1 MWRSGSGWKV
11 ATARRRRQLRW
22 LASGLVLG
30 FAWVGGSGALQ
41 DLSAGQLQAPRSGL
55 ARNFGAPFSVSL
67 VADAPV
73 PVRIGTRFRLQLSS
87 SSAGY
92 ASLYVLDPVYTVRVL
107 AENLP
112 LAAGSLGYP
121 EGVTLIAEQ
130 PVGFN
135 VVILLVTRQPFNG
148 FAGNA
153 TLTNPVSLAI
163 GSRDFVSQ
171 LNRATGTLPPQ
182 AWAVDELGIR
192 VVG

>member
-1 MWRSGSGWKV
+1 MTGVTRVGV
-11 ATARRRRQLRW
+11 CRRRWWTGAALVVVVSVTPGAMPE
-22 LASGLVLG
+22 LA
-30 FAWVGGSGALQ
+30 
-41 DLSAGQLQAPRSGL
+41 AGQLQAPRSGL
-55 ARNFGAPFSVSL
+55 IGNPGGPFSVSL

-73 PVRIGTRFRLQLSS
+73 PIRVGSRFRLRLSS

-92 ASLYVLDPVYTVRVL
+92 ASLYVLDPAYSVRVL

-121 EGVTLIAEQ
+121 DDLMLVAEQ

-135 VVILLVTRQPFNG
+135 TVILLVTRQPFSG

-153 TLTNPVSLAI
+153 TLTNPVSLAL
-163 GSRDFVSQ
+163 GSGEFVSQ
-171 LNRATGTLPPQ
+171 LNRATGALPLNS
-182 AWAVDELGIR
+182 WAVAELGIR